1 MRGRSNQLRS
11 FRAAA
16 RQTIPTQQ
24 PDIVT
29 YTIERTVR
37 PMTARS
43 NTLRKIKVAYVL
55 STLWRCGPSIQLA
68 NILRYIDYEKFDVS
82 IITLSPERNDDSL
95 VGQVKR
101 LPVKVYPINLSRTL
115 GLFLLMKRFRDVIK
129 LVQPD
134 LIHSSGWRSDSL
146 VSTLNQPANWITTCH
161 NIPDICYPLQYGRY
175 LGTYMARSHVRAL
188 RKCDNVVCCS
198 NSMKAEYE
206 QRYAM
211 KDALAIPNGVEMSR
225 DIVSVRT
232 KELVYFKGVTVG
244 RLVPGKNVQYLCEVF
259 KRLDN
264 DIARL
269 TVVGDGPEY
278 SDLAGYE
285 GSEIS
290 FVGYQSEDD
299 VYKYLRDSDF
309 FLSASLTEGLPNSVL
324 EALSMGLPC
333 VLSDIEP
340 HLELKDEMPPGSV
353 EIFSLSDSPDAVASR
368 LTDYLATIVNLPRDQ
383 IRKRTIEKYSAERMS
398 QRYQALYSSI

>member
-1 MRGRSNQLRS
+1 
-11 FRAAA
+11 
-16 RQTIPTQQ
+16 
-24 PDIVT
+24 
-29 YTIERTVR
+29 
-37 PMTARS
+37 MTARS

-101 LPVKVYPINLSRTL
+101 LPVKVCPINLSRTL
-115 GLFLLMKRFRDVIK
+115 GLFLLKKRFRDVIS

-146 VSTLNQPANWITTCH
+146 VSTLNRSTGWIATCR
-161 NIPDICYPLQYGRY
+161 NIPDIDYPLEFGRA
-175 LGTYMARSHVRAL
+175 LGACMARSHVRVL
-188 RKCDNVVCCS
+188 RKCSNVVCCS
-198 NSMKAEYE
+198 NWMKAEYE
-206 QRYAM
+206 QRYGM
-211 KDALAIPNGVEMSR
+211 KDALVIPNGVEPSQI
-225 DIVSVRT
+225 IVNART
-232 KELVYFKGVTVG
+232 KAISNFRGVTVG
-244 RLVPGKNVQYLCEVF
+244 RLIPRKNVRFLCESF
-259 KRLDN
+259 KKLDN
-264 DIARL
+264 GIARL

-285 GSEIS
+285 GRGIS
-290 FVGYQSEDD
+290 FVGHQGKND
-299 VYKYLRDSDF
+299 VQKYLCDSDF
-309 FLSASLTEGLPNSVL
+309 FMSASLGEGLPNSVL

-340 HLELKDEMPPGSV
+340 HLELKDEMPSGSV
-353 EIFSLSDSPDAVASR
+353 EIFSLSDSPDAVAST

-383 IRKRTIEKYSAERMS
+383 IRKRAIEKYSAERMS

>member
-1 MRGRSNQLRS
+1 
-11 FRAAA
+11 
-16 RQTIPTQQ
+16 
-24 PDIVT
+24 
-29 YTIERTVR
+29 
-37 PMTARS
+37 MTARS

-68 NILRYIDYEKFDVS
+68 NILRYIDYAKFDVS

-129 LVQPD
+129 LAQPD
-134 LIHSSGWRSDSL
+134 LMHSSGWRSDSL
-146 VSTLNQPANWITTCH
+146 VSKLHQPANWITTCH
-161 NIPDICYPLQYGRY
+161 NIPDIDYPLEFGRY

-198 NSMKAEYE
+198 NSMKFDYE
-206 QRYAM
+206 QRYGM
-211 KDALAIPNGVEMSR
+211 KDALVIPTGVKLPPN
-225 DIVSVRT
+225 IVNARVR
-232 KELVYFKGVTVG
+232 EVANFRGVTVG
-244 RLVPGKNVQYLCEVF
+244 RLIPRKNVRYLCEVF
-259 KRLDN
+259 KGLDN
-264 DIARL
+264 GIARL

-278 SDLAGYE
+278 SDLASYE

-290 FVGYQSEDD
+290 FVGHLGEDD
-299 VYKYLRDSDF
+299 EYKYLRDSEF
-309 FLSASLTEGLPNSVL
+309 FMSASLGEGLPSSVL

-333 VLSDIEP
+333 VLSDIDIEP